1 MKNRERPENHEVR
14 PEEQEHAGEPGSGS
28 GVGRREDV
36 RGSGVYPA
44 SGADAPDDAVVRTP
58 GEWGKGAGG
67 EEGGAS
73 ELHFTEEE
81 LRAAE
86 RGEIPAPEEGEEEQ
100 RKE

>member
-1 MKNRERPENHEVR
+1 MAKRKQPEDREARPENE
-14 PEEQEHAGEPGSGS
+14 PTGEPGSGS

-44 SGADAPDDAVVRTP
+44 SGAEVPDDAEVRTP
-58 GEWGKGAGG
+58 GEWGKRAGG

-81 LRAAE
+81 LRAIE
-86 RGEIPAPEEGEEEQ
+86 RGEIPAPEQGEEQ
-100 RKE
+100 RPREG